1 LYFDLLNGYGHA
13 MSLLALLVVFL
24 KHIVVSTPKASVHV
38 ALCFKIDLSLL
49 NDIEL
54 DDLASLVSRLL

>member
-1 LYFDLLNGYGHA
+1 MYFDLLNDYRLVTC
-13 MSLLALLVVFL
+13 LLALLVVIL

-54 DDLASLVSRLL
+54 DDLASLVSRFL